1 MNDMQNIWVAKF
13 VSLDYCFTVWDM
25 DMKTESNFS
34 LKVPIESTLWYMHN
48 HLQLRLHQ
56 SIEEI
61 FATNHREKYS
71 DFENYQKNF

>member
-1 MNDMQNIWVAKF
+1 MMNDMQNKIW
-13 VSLDYCFTVWDM
+13 
-25 DMKTESNFS
+25 
-34 LKVPIESTLWYMHN
+34 VPIESTPWYMHN

-71 DFENYQKNF
+71 DFENYQKNFKKKGK

>member
-1 MNDMQNIWVAKF
+1 MN
-13 VSLDYCFTVWDM
+13 
-25 DMKTESNFS
+25 
-34 LKVPIESTLWYMHN
+34 N

-71 DFENYQKNF
+71 DFENYQKNFKKKGK